1 MVGMCRGYAAFYNRA
16 TSILKGKVKMVEL
29 NSIIH
34 QPVRLKIMSSLA
46 ALQLGDQVEFTY
58 LKKILKLTDGNLG
71 AHLSKLEQQ
80 QYIVIE
86 KTFVKKKPKSFISLT
101 QKGKKAF
108 EKHLEALNEI
118 INPDAA

>member
-1 MVGMCRGYAAFYNRA
+1 MAVNMA
-16 TSILKGKVKMVEL
+16 EL

-71 AHLSKLEQQ
+71 AHLGKLEEQ

-86 KTFVKKKPKSFISLT
+86 KSFVNKKPKSFISLT
-101 QKGKKAF
+101 HKGKKAF

-118 INPDAA
+118 INPD